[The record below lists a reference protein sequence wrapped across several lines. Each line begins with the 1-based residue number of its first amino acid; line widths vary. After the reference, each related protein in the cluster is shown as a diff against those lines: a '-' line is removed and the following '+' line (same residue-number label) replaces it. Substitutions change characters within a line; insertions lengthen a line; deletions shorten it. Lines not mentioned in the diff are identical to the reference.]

1 MKSKLLTSLFAIASG
16 AIAVLAFSPFGY
28 WPMVIPS
35 LLGLYALL
43 DKATPKQAAWRGF
56 GYAMGLFLPG
66 QWWIHVSMTEFGGIP
81 LPAAF
86 VLLAGLCAYLSLY
99 PTLACWL
106 FARFFVGRHWSR
118 WLLAFPALW
127 LMADWLRGWV
137 MTGYPWLWFGYTQ
150 IDGPLKGFAPLLG
163 VQGITLALL
172 LTASALWLVWQH
184 RKPAWLLLPVALV
197 GAAQGLM
204 QLNWVTRG
212 EPVKVALVQGNIEQ
226 SLKWDPEALVPT
238 VRKYQDLSRENQDAD
253 IIVWPESAIPAIEK
267 EMGSYL
273 ESLDKAMKVN
283 DTGLLA
289 GIIHYDLKQQRFF
302 NTVLGMG
309 VQDAEGKESYY
320 YEHKNRYYKYHLLP
334 IGEFVP
340 FEDLLR
346 PIAPFFNL
354 PMSSFSRGDEV
365 QPNLIAKGLKFAAAI
380 CYEIIF
386 PDEVRRNVQPDTDF
400 LLTVSN
406 DAWFGTSI
414 GPWQHMEIARM
425 RALELARP
433 LLRDTNTGITIVT
446 EIDGSI
452 IAQIPQFEAGVLRTE
467 VRPAHGV
474 TPYLRFGSWPM
485 YGLAAALLGLA
496 LWLRPRAHPWA
507 RKG

>member
-1 MKSKLLTSLFAIASG
+1 MRSKILLSLSALACG

-28 WPMVIPS
+28 WPLVIPS

-43 DKATPKQAAWRGF
+43 DNATPKQAAWRGF

-66 QWWIHVSMTEFGGIP
+66 LWWIHVSMTEFGGIP
-81 LPAAF
+81 LPVAF
-86 VLLAGLCAYLSLY
+86 VLLAGLSAYLALY
-99 PTLACWL
+99 PTLACWV
-106 FARFFVGRHWSR
+106 FARFFSTSNWSR

-127 LMADWLRGWV
+127 LVADWLRGWV
-137 MTGYPWLWFGYTQ
+137 MTGFPWLWFGYSQ
-150 IDGPLKGFAPLLG
+150 IDGPLKGFAPIFG

-172 LTASALWLVWQH
+172 LCASAIWLMWKTRSLLWLAV
-184 RKPAWLLLPVALV
+184 PALLVAS
-197 GAAQGLM
+197 AHGLM

-212 EPVKVALVQGNIEQ
+212 EPVKVALVQGNIAQ
-226 SLKWDPEALVPT
+226 SLKWDPDVLAPT
-238 VRKYQDLSRENQDAD
+238 VRTYQDLSRENQDAD

-267 EMGSYL
+267 PMIPYL
-273 ESLDKAMKVN
+273 ENLDKAMKVN
-283 DTGLLA
+283 NTGLLA
-289 GIIHYDLKQQRFF
+289 GIIHYDRQQKRFY
-302 NTVLGMG
+302 NTVLGLG
-309 VQDAEGKESYY
+309 VQDSAGKESYFY
-320 YEHKNRYYKYHLLP
+320 NHPNRYTKYHLLP

-340 FEDLLR
+340 FEVLLR

-365 QPNLIAKGLKFAAAI
+365 QPNLLAKGLKFATAI

-386 PDEVRRNVQPDTDF
+386 PEEVRRNVTADTDF

-452 IAQIPQFEAGVLRTE
+452 IGQIPQFKAGVLRSE
-467 VRPAHGV
+467 VRPAHGE
-474 TPYLRFGSWPM
+474 TPYLRFGSWPL
-485 YGLAAALLGLA
+485 YGLTLLLLGLA
-496 LWLRPRAHPWA
+496 FALRTKPHPWA
-507 RKG
+507 HNN

>member
-28 WPMVIPS
+28 WPLVIPS

-106 FARFFVGRHWSR
+106 FARFFAGRHWSR

-184 RKPAWLLLPVALV
+184 R
-197 GAAQGLM
+197 
-204 QLNWVTRG
+204 
-212 EPVKVALVQGNIEQ
+212 
-226 SLKWDPEALVPT
+226 
-238 VRKYQDLSRENQDAD
+238 
-253 IIVWPESAIPAIEK
+253 
-267 EMGSYL
+267 
-273 ESLDKAMKVN
+273 
-283 DTGLLA
+283 
-289 GIIHYDLKQQRFF
+289 
-302 NTVLGMG
+302 
-309 VQDAEGKESYY
+309 
-320 YEHKNRYYKYHLLP
+320 
-334 IGEFVP
+334 
-340 FEDLLR
+340 
-346 PIAPFFNL
+346 
-354 PMSSFSRGDEV
+354 
-365 QPNLIAKGLKFAAAI
+365 
-380 CYEIIF
+380 
-386 PDEVRRNVQPDTDF
+386 
-400 LLTVSN
+400 
-406 DAWFGTSI
+406 
-414 GPWQHMEIARM
+414 
-425 RALELARP
+425 
-433 LLRDTNTGITIVT
+433 
-446 EIDGSI
+446 
-452 IAQIPQFEAGVLRTE
+452 
-467 VRPAHGV
+467 
-474 TPYLRFGSWPM
+474 
-485 YGLAAALLGLA
+485 
-496 LWLRPRAHPWA
+496 
-507 RKG
+507 